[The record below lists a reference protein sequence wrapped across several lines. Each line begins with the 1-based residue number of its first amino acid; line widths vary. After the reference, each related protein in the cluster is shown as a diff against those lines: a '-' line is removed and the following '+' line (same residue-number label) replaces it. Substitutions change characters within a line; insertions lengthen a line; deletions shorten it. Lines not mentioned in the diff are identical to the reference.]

1 MGLMPDRP
9 SMQLRQ
15 NSSLPIPMGLTIP
28 MPVTTIRSI
37 VYQDTAFMESTQ
49 VPPEGVRQTA
59 VISRLI
65 VDKNLCSVFLNALPW
80 CLQER
85 KQDAAGGI
93 TGKAA

>member
-9 SMQLRQ
+9 STQLRQ
-15 NSSLPIPMGLTIP
+15 NSSLPVPMGLTTPI
-28 MPVTTIRSI
+28 PVTTIRFI
-37 VYQDTAFMESTQ
+37 AYQDTGFRGGMQ
-49 VPPEGVRQTA
+49 VPREGVRQTA

-65 VDKNLCSVFLNALPW
+65 IYKSLCSVFLNALPW
-80 CLQER
+80 CLKER